1 MREVGWQRPRT
12 LEMETG
18 NGRSLTRPVTT
29 LYDPFFPSDLISPVS
44 DTAGNDPLGLH
55 DEPLVSCCR
64 QRMTKVQAV
73 RGDDGSPQ
81 A

>member
-1 MREVGWQRPRT
+1 MGEVGWQRTRT

-29 LYDPFFPSDLISPVS
+29 LYDPFFPSELILSPVS
-44 DTAGNDPLGLH
+44 DTAGNGPFGLH
-55 DEPLVSCCR
+55 EPLVSCCR
-64 QRMTKVQAV
+64 QRMAKVQAV